1 MDQVYS
7 LTKIFFSI
15 KDKQIQSGK
24 LELTS
29 EPTTRAVSSTEDMG
43 PPVVSFRDPKTITF
57 IFNVEVTIGSYDYK
71 QLTDM
76 SQNQFYNAE
85 ESTHEKLLS
94 LVFNDFENI
103 HIVSNHAFFAE
114 EPSRSYAA
122 EAEKVTFEIRAINC
136 KVKKTK

>member
-1 MDQVYS
+1 MNQVYS

-43 PPVVSFRDPKTITF
+43 LPVVSFRDPKTITF

-76 SQNQFYNAE
+76 SQNQFYNVE
-85 ESTHEKLLS
+85 ESTHEKLLK

-103 HIVSNHAFFAE
+103 HIVSNH
-114 EPSRSYAA
+114 
-122 EAEKVTFEIRAINC
+122 
-136 KVKKTK
+136 VKLELLIAK

>member
-1 MDQVYS
+1 MEQVYS

-43 PPVVSFRDPKTITF
+43 LPVVSFRDPKTITF

-71 QLTDM
+71 LLTDM
-76 SQNQFYNAE
+76 SQNQFYNVE
-85 ESTHEKLLS
+85 ESTHKKLLK
-94 LVFNDFENI
+94 LVFNDLESVTLYLI
-103 HIVSNHAFFAE
+103 MHSLQKNHQ
-114 EPSRSYAA
+114 
-122 EAEKVTFEIRAINC
+122 EAMLLKQ
-136 KVKKTK
+136 KKLRLKLELLIAK